1 MIKQKQKQKQTQI
14 QFIPV
19 NFLGGEILNN
29 ALELNKDLHPLLK
42 QLNLKEFDV
51 DSLSGFFSLRSL
63 VFSIVDT
70 NHTEILSFEELK
82 TFLNRVLKDF
92 YSFKRRGYIN
102 QVNMESNQ
110 FFNIFRSFYPQYK
123 TVFRNNEKMFGSVC
137 YELEHFHN
145 LIILVLLFEIELYQN
160 YFSGVLKIV
169 DFNSRDEIKEII
181 C

>member
-1 MIKQKQKQKQTQI
+1 MIKQKQKQKQK

-19 NFLGGEILNN
+19 NFLGDGVLYN

-63 VFSIVDT
+63 VFSIVDI

-82 TFLNRVLKDF
+82 TFLNRVLKVF
-92 YSFKRRGYIN
+92 YSFNKRGYIN
-102 QVNMESNQ
+102 HVYMESNQ

-123 TVFRNNEKMFGSVC
+123 NVFRNNEKVFGSMS

-160 YFSGVLKIV
+160 YFSSVLKNIEL
-169 DFNSRDEIKEII
+169 NSRDELKELI

>member
-1 MIKQKQKQKQTQI
+1 MIKQKQKQKQK

-19 NFLGGEILNN
+19 NFLGGDVLNN

-51 DSLSGFFSLRSL
+51 DSLSGFFSLRAL

-70 NHTEILSFEELK
+70 NHTEILSIEELK
-82 TFLNRVLKDF
+82 TFLNRVLKVF
-92 YSFKRRGYIN
+92 YSFNKRGYIN
-102 QVNMESNQ
+102 QVYMESNQ

-123 TVFRNNEKMFGSVC
+123 TVFRNNEKMFGSVS

-160 YFSGVLKIV
+160 YFSSVLKNV
-169 DFNSRDEIKEII
+169 DFNSRDELKEFI

>member
-1 MIKQKQKQKQTQI
+1 MIKQKQKQKQK

-19 NFLGGEILNN
+19 NFLGGDVLNN

-51 DSLSGFFSLRSL
+51 DSLSGFFSLRAL

-82 TFLNRVLKDF
+82 TFLNRVLKVF
-92 YSFKRRGYIN
+92 YSFNKRGYIN
-102 QVNMESNQ
+102 QVYMESNQ

-123 TVFRNNEKMFGSVC
+123 TVFRNNEKMFGSVS

-160 YFSGVLKIV
+160 YFSSVLKNV
-169 DFNSRDEIKEII
+169 DFNSRDGIKEFI